1 MDCAYGF
8 KFGGEA
14 AAEFSYG
21 FAYGFEHVD
30 DFLMDSVMDFG
41 PGRIFLWIHLMDFWL
56 KLVKTSPK
64 IAIFG
69 LKNPQNFR
77 SRPAG
82 ARDSMCLPKRVHSR
96 VHQTNRFA
104 TMHVKHRFRYG
115 SDFVMDLGTSPIFLW
130 IELWI

>member
-1 MDCAYGF
+1 MHMSKRRGGLMDCAYGF

-56 KLVKTSPK
+56 KSVKISSK
-64 IAIFG
+64 IAFFG
-69 LKNPQNFR
+69 RFWPQKSAEFSLAPCWR
-77 SRPAG
+77 SRQHVFTKAG
-82 ARDSMCLPKRVHSR
+82 AFKS
-96 VHQTNRFA
+96 A
-104 TMHVKHRFRYG
+104 
-115 SDFVMDLGTSPIFLW
+115 SDK
-130 IELWI
+130 